1 MNTHQIAA
9 QIARRLPDL
18 RKRDVQDVLEILT
31 ELWHVELAKPDGEI
45 HISGLGTLYVETHRV
60 RCTGV
65 IRQTLRAKYG
75 ANAPTTL
82 ERRSIRFRP
91 YEALRNAIKE
101 EHNNHE

>member
-1 MNTHQIAA
+1 MNTHQTATY
-9 QIARRLPDL
+9 IARRLPDL

-31 ELWHVELAKPDGEI
+31 ELWQVELAKPDGEI

-65 IRQTLRAKYG
+65 IRQTLQAKYG

-91 YEALRNAIKE
+91 YQALRQAIKE
-101 EHNNHE
+101 EKNDDE